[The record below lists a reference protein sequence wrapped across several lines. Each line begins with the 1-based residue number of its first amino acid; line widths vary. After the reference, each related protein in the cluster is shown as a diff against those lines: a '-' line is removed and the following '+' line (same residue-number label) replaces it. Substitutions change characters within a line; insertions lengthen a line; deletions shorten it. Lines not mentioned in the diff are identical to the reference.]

1 MPNSMKFQKV
11 IAKQRVEKLDA
22 QDLVLVV
29 AGEGV
34 VGPKSTREFQ
44 REQHIML
51 DRFRHN
57 GL

>member
-1 MPNSMKFQKV
+1 MKFQKV
-11 IAKQRVEKLDA
+11 IAKQRVEKLNA
-22 QDLVLVV
+22 QDLVV

-34 VGPKSTREFQ
+34 VGPKSTREFH

-51 DRFRHN
+51 ERFHSN

>member
-51 DRFRHN
+51 E
-57 GL
+57 